1 MEALRRRPFAVGT
14 SLALAAFALL
24 AAQAASATTR
34 YAIST
39 SGATSGSCDSWGAA
53 CTLQTALGMAASGDE
68 VWVAAGIYIPTT
80 NVVMSPST
88 TDRGMSFDVP
98 SGVAVYGGFA
108 GTEVAR
114 ADRDPRANVTILSGD
129 IDGDDTNTDGN
140 SIDETSADIQGSNSY
155 HVLYLDGTG
164 TPITAATVLDGFT
177 VTGGEANG
185 ASPDYSGGGL
195 YCDGTGSGSEC
206 SPMLTHLTFSGNSA
220 KDEGGAI
227 ESYSNYGDGTI
238 SPSFENVTFTGN
250 SASYGGAFSN
260 YLGDHA
266 TSSPSFTNVTFSGN
280 SATDGGGGAV
290 FIYVFGN
297 SSTPSFTNVT
307 FSGNSASLGGGAIY
321 TDAYLGSPPGTITAS
336 LANAI
341 LWGDSAPEIELA
353 NPTAATA
360 TLDHSVVASC
370 PTGASCTNLVTA
382 DPNLGPLQDNGGDTE
397 TMALGAMSSAIDAG
411 DDGSCPATDQR
422 GAPRPQDGD
431 GDNVAHCDIGAYE
444 ADTTAPTVTVEQAAS
459 QADPTATSP
468 IHFTATFSE
477 AIDTGSFTGSDVTLG
492 GTATGTLAATITQ
505 VAPNDGT
512 TFDLAVSGMT
522 ASGTVIASIAADQ
535 LTDVALNG
543 NAASTSTD
551 NTVTYDIAGPAVVA
565 TSLQPTYV
573 APGPSSFTVTFSE
586 PVVNPRGTSD
596 PDDVTNPANYL
607 LVEAG
612 GDGTFQTATC
622 MGGVGGD
629 DAQVPVAGV
638 IYDSMS
644 LTATVSLG
652 GPLPAG
658 TYRLFVCGTTS
669 ITDPAGNKLNGG
681 TDSTFDFAVL
691 AINEVPAL
699 GRTGLAL
706 LVLLLATGALLLLRH

>member
-1 MEALRRRPFAVGT
+1 MKTLRRRSLAVGT

-24 AAQAASATTR
+24 SAQAASATTR
-34 YAIST
+34 YAIPSG
-39 SGATSGSCDSWGAA
+39 GATSGSCASWGSA
-53 CTLQTALGMAASGDE
+53 CTLQTALGVAASGDE
-68 VWVAAGIYIPTT
+68 VWVEAGVYKPTT
-80 NVVMSPST
+80 TMDVT
-88 TDRGMSFDVP
+88 ISFAVP
-98 SGVAVYGGFA
+98 PGVAVYGGFA
-108 GTEVAR
+108 GTETLLGE
-114 ADRDPRANVTILSGD
+114 RDPGANVTILSGD
-129 IDGDDTNTDGN
+129 IDGDDTNSDGN
-140 SIDETSADIQGSNSY
+140 HIDETTADIQGANSY
-155 HVLYLDGTG
+155 HVVYLDGTG
-164 TPITAATVLDGFT
+164 GTPITATTVLDGFT

-185 ASPDYSGGGL
+185 GFPDYDGGGL
-195 YCDGTGSGSEC
+195 YCDGSGFEC
-206 SPMLTHLTFSGNSA
+206 SPTLSDLTFSGNSA
-220 KDEGGAI
+220 TDEGGAI
-227 ESYSNYGDGTI
+227 ANYTTNDGTI
-238 SPSFENVTFTGN
+238 SPSFTNVTFSGN
-250 SASYGGAFSN
+250 SASYGGAISN
-260 YLGDHA
+260 YVGAQA

-280 SATDGGGGAV
+280 SAGGGGGGAIS
-290 FIYVFGN
+290 IYSDGGT
-297 SSTPSFTNVT
+297 SSPSFTNVT

-321 TDAYLGSPPGTITAS
+321 TDAYPGSPPGTITAS

-341 LWGDSAPEIELA
+341 LWGDSAPEIEFA
-353 NPTAATA
+353 IPTAATA

-444 ADTTAPTVTVEQAAS
+444 VDTTAPTVTVEQAAS

-551 NTVTYDIAGPAVVA
+551 NTVTYDIAGPTVVA

-573 APGPSSFTVTFSE
+573 APGPPSFTVTFSE

-596 PDDVTNPANYL
+596 PNDVTNPANYL

-612 GDGTFQTATC
+612 TNGTFDTTSC
-622 MGGVGGD
+622 LGGVVTD

-691 AINEVPAL
+691 AITEVPAL
-699 GRTGLAL
+699 GPAGLAL
-706 LVLLLATGALLLLRH
+706 LALLLAAGALVLLRH